1 MIIVDNFIADMELLA
16 KINNSEEFW
25 ELGYQWYKKDAPI
38 GALRHELIHAIWDR
52 FDKPEF
58 IGYEHWVGKYS
69 AGDRKESRDT
79 DGNLDHLG
87 RHFDKDEELWK
98 NTGEVVSPVI
108 GTIYY
113 PCKENDDIQGGK
125 LVIWNTKDS
134 NITEDYEL
142 IAPKYNRLIIFDASQ
157 LHAVQV
163 VKKGVRKAIAI
174 NLWAKMP
181 QTFQHEDN

>member
-1 MIIVDNFIADMELLA
+1 M
-16 KINNSEEFW
+16 
-25 ELGYQWYKKDAPI
+25 
-38 GALRHELIHAIWDR
+38 
-52 FDKPEF
+52 
-58 IGYEHWVGKYS
+58 
-69 AGDRKESRDT
+69 
-79 DGNLDHLG
+79 G